1 MSMTICKTCHDLLTV
16 ISGARCSRCSRKS
29 DRLKCTDCIKWEQF
43 PTKDTLRYNYS
54 IYQYNECMQ
63 EIIMKWKYRG
73 DYELGYIFKN
83 AVRTHF
89 RKMMLTAAKTH
100 LAIPVPLSI
109 ERYSERG
116 FNQAEMLARFLPIPM
131 AAYLQ
136 RVTSEVQAKKTRRER
151 MGSANP
157 FQLKK
162 PINKPV
168 ILVDDIYTT
177 GTTLRH
183 AAKVLL
189 EHGCPEVISFTLIR
203 S

>member
-1 MSMTICKTCHDLLTV
+1 MKICKLCNHLLPV
-16 ISGARCSRCSRKS
+16 ISGSRCLRCSRRS
-29 DRLKCTDCIKWEQF
+29 DVPKCIDCLQWEKF
-43 PTKDTLRYNYS
+43 PGKDTLKCNYS
-54 IYQYNECMQ
+54 IYQYNEFMQ
-63 EIIMKWKYRG
+63 DIITKWKYRG

-83 AVRTHF
+83 ACRTHF
-89 RKMMLTAAKTH
+89 RKMMQTTAKTH
-100 LAIPVPLSI
+100 LAIPIPLSV
-109 ERYSERG
+109 ERQVERG
-116 FNQAEMLARFLPIPM
+116 FNQAEMLAQFLPIPK

-136 RVTSEVQAKKTRRER
+136 RVTSEKQAKKTRSER
-151 MGSANP
+151 MESANP
-157 FQLKK
+157 FRLKK

-183 AAKVLL
+183 AAKVLI